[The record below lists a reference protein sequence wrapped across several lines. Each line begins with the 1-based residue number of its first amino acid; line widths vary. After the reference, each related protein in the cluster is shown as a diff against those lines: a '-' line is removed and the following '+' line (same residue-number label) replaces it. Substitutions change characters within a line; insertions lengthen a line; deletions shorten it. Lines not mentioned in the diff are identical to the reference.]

1 MKFSKKIENMTT
13 NNIMRNGLVVGSNS
27 RSTASAT
34 EFDVLTLAI
43 VVILGIIA
51 RELLTKSIVIPSIVW
66 LLFEILLILLIALI
80 AASVISIIIVVVTL
94 KKEKKDTEAL
104 K

>member
-1 MKFSKKIENMTT
+1 MKFSKKNENVTT
-13 NNIMRNGLVVGSNS
+13 NNIIRDGLVVGSFS
-27 RSTASAT
+27 RSNASAT

-80 AASVISIIIVVVTL
+80 AASVISAIIVIVTL

-104 K
+104 